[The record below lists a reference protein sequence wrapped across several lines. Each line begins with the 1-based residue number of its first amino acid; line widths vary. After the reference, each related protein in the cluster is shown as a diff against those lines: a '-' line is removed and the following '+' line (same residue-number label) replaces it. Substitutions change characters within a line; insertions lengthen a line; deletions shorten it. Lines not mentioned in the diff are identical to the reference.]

1 MNHLDLYSDPLSIWP
16 QEFEKRKLSLKF
28 DTAFLKKDDLVSF
41 KSDFSIAQSFGQDQ
55 CFYVKIAKTTT
66 LLGLEPRNF

>member
-28 DTAFLKKDDLVSF
+28 ERAFLKKVTWSAF
-41 KSDFSIAQSFGQDQ
+41 KSDFLIA
-55 CFYVKIAKTTT
+55 
-66 LLGLEPRNF
+66 